1 MGALFFVKILELLFG
16 PLALLVSFMFAI
28 FLFWRASRYELV
40 DSQDIFDVVLLFGLG
55 ALVFGRIGDF
65 LVRYGFYKWSLARLF
80 FFNAFFGFDYYIAF
94 LGGAVA
100 VWFYLKNRRE
110 NFWFVADLAAAP
122 IIFSISLYFVI
133 TYLFSS
139 VVNKGFSLYSQN
151 LLLAFCFFVLF
162 WILKRLEKRKRHKG
176 FFACFAVLFVAG
188 IGLLSHFIFAGTQF
202 VLGVAPYRL
211 VMSLIILIF
220 AIPVW
225 YILAKRKIK
234 EDVRT
239 FFALGLLSLFKTKRV
254 LFSVGEANNF
264 AKYILLS
271 PYLLVKGVWFLVKL
285 VGREVLG
292 GLGDFVHALGV
303 GK

>member
-1 MGALFFVKILELLFG
+1 MGLLFFVKILGLILG

-65 LVRYGFYKWSLARLF
+65 LVRYDFYKWSLVRLF

-94 LGGAVA
+94 LGGAFV

-122 IIFSISLYFVI
+122 ITISISLYFAI
-133 TYLFSS
+133 TYLFSAI
-139 VVNKGFSLYSQN
+139 VNRGFTLYSQN
-151 LLLAFCFFVLF
+151 LFLTSCFFVVF
-162 WILKRLEKRKRHKG
+162 WILKRLEKRKRHRG
-176 FFACFAVLFVAG
+176 FFACFALLGIAG
-188 IGLLSHFIFAGTQF
+188 CGLLGYFLFPEAKI
-202 VLGVAPYRL
+202 VLANAPYRL
-211 VMSLIILIF
+211 IASSVVLSF
-220 AIPVW
+220 VIPAW

-234 EDVRT
+234 EDIRT
-239 FFALGLLSLFKTKRV
+239 FFALVLLSLFKTKRV
-254 LFSVGEANNF
+254 LFSVGEANNL
-264 AKYILLS
+264 ARTIVLS
-271 PYLLVKGVWFLVKL
+271 PYLLVKGVLFLVKL
-285 VGREVLG
+285 MSREVLG
-292 GLGDFVHALGV
+292 GFVDFVHALGV